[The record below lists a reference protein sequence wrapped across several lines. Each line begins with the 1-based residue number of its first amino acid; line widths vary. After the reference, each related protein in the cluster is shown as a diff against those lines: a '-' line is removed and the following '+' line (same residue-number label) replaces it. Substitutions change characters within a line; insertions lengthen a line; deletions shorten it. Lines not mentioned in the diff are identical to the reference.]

1 MTLVTTTDLNI
12 MLSASFA
19 LNTQV
24 DKDRNLELFGSKGG
38 VKLFPFSL
46 YTELAGELA
55 DVQFSYLEEVAIQLK
70 NTAAF

>member
-1 MTLVTTTDLNI
+1 MSDWNPATFEVEDAATAYLTFPNKAAI

-38 VKLFPFSL
+38 R
-46 YTELAGELA
+46 
-55 DVQFSYLEEVAIQLK
+55 
-70 NTAAF
+70 